1 MIKYVLIDVDDTII
15 DFHKSSEDSLRKMF
29 ALKGYPFKEDTMEIF
44 HKVNL
49 PLWKQVTEG
58 KMTVNEL
65 RLIRFNEVFKALGI
79 EGDGVEFEKM
89 YKDYLTQTSFL
100 MPYAEGLLK
109 YLKPKYKV
117 YAASN
122 AHYDQQYNRLK
133 LAGVLELFDGI
144 FTSHE
149 IGFEKPKAEFFE
161 HCLMKLGNPSPSEGI
176 MIGDNLKA
184 DIEGA
189 KNCKISGIWYN
200 FRERQG
206 EEKIADY
213 TVKCLKEITNIL

>member
-1 MIKYVLIDVDDTII
+1 MIKYVLIDIDDTII
-15 DFHKSSEDSLRKMF
+15 DFYKSSEDSLRKMF
-29 ALKGYPFKEDTMEIF
+29 AVKGYPFKEDTMEIY

-58 KMTVNEL
+58 KMTVGEL

-79 EGDGVEFEKM
+79 EGDGVEFENM
-89 YKDYLTQTSFL
+89 YKEYLAQTSFL
-100 MPYAEGLLK
+100 MPNAEELLK

-122 AHYDQQYNRLK
+122 AHFDQQYNRLK

-149 IGFEKPKAEFFE
+149 IGFEKPRPEFFV
-161 HCLMKLGNPSPSEGI
+161 HCLKELGNPDVSEVI
-176 MIGDNLKA
+176 MIGDNLMA
-184 DIEGA
+184 DIDGA
-189 KNCKISGIWYN
+189 KNCKIGGIWYN
-200 FRERQG
+200 FRNRQG
-206 EEKIADY
+206 DEKIADY
-213 TVKCLKEITNIL
+213 TVKDLSEIIEIL

>member
-1 MIKYVLIDVDDTII
+1 MFKYVLIDIDDTII
-15 DFHKSSEDSLRKMF
+15 DFYKSSEDSLRKMF
-29 ALKGYPFKEDTMEIF
+29 AIKGYPFNDDTMEIY

-58 KMTVNEL
+58 KMTVDEL

-79 EGDGVEFEKM
+79 EGDGVEFENM
-89 YKDYLTQTSFL
+89 YKEHLTQTSFL
-100 MPYAEGLLK
+100 MPYADELLK
-109 YLKPKYKV
+109 YLKSKYKV

-122 AHYDQQYNRLK
+122 AYYNQQYNRLK

-149 IGFEKPKAEFFE
+149 IGAEKPRPEFFE
-161 HCLMKLGNPSPSEGI
+161 HCLKELGNPDTSEVI

-189 KNCKISGIWYN
+189 KNLGISGIWYN

>member
-29 ALKGYPFKEDTMEIF
+29 ALKGYPFKDDTMEIF
-44 HKVNL
+44 HRVNW

-58 KMTVNEL
+58 KMTVKEL

-79 EGDGVEFEKM
+79 EGDGVEFENM
-89 YKDYLTQTSFL
+89 YKDYLAQTAFL
-100 MPYAEGLLK
+100 MPNAEKLLK
-109 YLKPKYKV
+109 YLKSKYKV

-144 FTSHE
+144 FTSYE
-149 IGFEKPKAEFFE
+149 IGFEKPKAEFFDY
-161 HCLMKLGNPSPSEGI
+161 CLKELGNPEKSEVI
-176 MIGDNLKA
+176 MIGDNLMA

-189 KNCKISGIWYN
+189 KNDGISGIWYN
-200 FRERQG
+200 FRERSG
-206 EEKIADY
+206 NEKIADY
-213 TVKCLKEITNIL
+213 TVKDLGEIINIL